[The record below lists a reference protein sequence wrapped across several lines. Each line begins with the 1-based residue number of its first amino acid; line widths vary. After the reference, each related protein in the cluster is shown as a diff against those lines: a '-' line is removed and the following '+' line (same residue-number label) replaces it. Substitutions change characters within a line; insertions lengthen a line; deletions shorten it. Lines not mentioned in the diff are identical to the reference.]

1 MSARWSAVVTAFAGL
16 VIVAACTAAGDKQD
30 THPVIV
36 SIDSVMAADT
46 NEGIDKRL
54 AAMTSR
60 LRTLPFSYS
69 TYRLVKSEHKR
80 TNCGQMVAFT
90 LPGGRIL
97 HVAPHRIDG
106 DMIAMELV
114 LFQGERP
121 EMSTEL
127 KLPNHAFLILGG
139 PRYEQGMLIV
149 FIKADAPG
157 VSGPPMLEVS
167 PTTPVSGNP
176 GE

>member
-1 MSARWSAVVTAFAGL
+1 MLARWSG
-16 VIVAACTAAGDKQD
+16 VIVAVVGLLVFTIQACAGDKPGNHQ
-30 THPVIV
+30 VIV
-36 SIDSVMAADT
+36 RIDSVMAADT

-54 AAMTSR
+54 AAMTSQ

-69 TYRLVKSEHKR
+69 TYRLVNSEDKR
-80 TNCGQMVAFT
+80 TSCGKMVAFA

-97 HVAPHRIDG
+97 HVAPRRIDG

-114 LFQGERP
+114 LFQGDRP
-121 EMSTEL
+121 EMSTDL

-149 FIKADAPG
+149 FIRADAPSA
-157 VSGPPMLEVS
+157 SGPPQIQI
-167 PTTPVSGNP
+167 PTMPVEGAP
-176 GE
+176 AQ

>member
-1 MSARWSAVVTAFAGL
+1 MLGRWSGVVALAGL
-16 VIVAACTAAGDKQD
+16 LVFTFQANAGEKPDGHQ
-30 THPVIV
+30 VIV

-46 NEGIDKRL
+46 NEGIDARL

-69 TYRLVKSEHKR
+69 TYRLLKSEGKR
-80 TNCGQMVAFT
+80 TSCGKMTAFA

-97 HVAPHRIDG
+97 HVAPRQIDG
-106 DMIAMELV
+106 DMIVMKLV
-114 LFQGERP
+114 LFQGDRP

-139 PRYEQGMLIV
+139 PRYAQGMLIV
-149 FIKADAPG
+149 FIRVDAPG
-157 VSGPPMLEVS
+157 VSGPPQIDN
-167 PTTPVSGNP
+167 PTLPVEGAP
-176 GE
+176 VQ

>member
-1 MSARWSAVVTAFAGL
+1 M
-16 VIVAACTAAGDKQD
+16 
-30 THPVIV
+30 IV

-46 NEGIDKRL
+46 NEGIDARL
-54 AAMTSR
+54 ATKTMQ

-69 TYRLVKSEHKR
+69 TYRLVKREGKKTS
-80 TNCGQMVAFT
+80 CGKTIAFT

-157 VSGPPMLEVS
+157 VSGPPLIETS
-167 PTTPVSGNP
+167 PTTPVSGAP
-176 GE
+176 VQ